1 MSFGNIFIIIMTF
14 FAQFIFIGSIWLLT
28 LSVLLPSG
36 VLWNKQKR
44 KKNQAQKHDFVILCV
59 FPAENTGLL
68 ISLLKCFRIIIY
80 SIVESKANVFS
91 IKKKYEKEMVF
102 LPFLRHCISF
112 APSMISKRYR
122 CRTEIWIS
130 VFVVCL
136 FGCYFWNKKWKQTY
150 ESDNNHVNWMSF
162 RFAWNSFISP

>member
-91 IKKKYEKEMVF
+91 IKKNMKKKWFFYHFYVIVYHLHHRWCRNDIDAGQKYEF
-102 LPFLRHCISF
+102 LSLLF
-112 APSMISKRYR
+112 ACLVVIFETKSGSKR
-122 CRTEIWIS
+122 TNQIII
-130 VFVVCL
+130 
-136 FGCYFWNKKWKQTY
+136 
-150 ESDNNHVNWMSF
+150 M
-162 RFAWNSFISP
+162 

>member
-14 FAQFIFIGSIWLLT
+14 FAQFIFIGSIWLLS

-91 IKKKYEKEMVF
+91 IKKNMK
-102 LPFLRHCISF
+102 
-112 APSMISKRYR
+112 
-122 CRTEIWIS
+122 
-130 VFVVCL
+130 
-136 FGCYFWNKKWKQTY
+136 KKWFFYHFYVIVIICTIDDVETISMQDRNMNFCLCCLPVWLLFLKQKV
-150 ESDNNHVNWMSF
+150 EANV
-162 RFAWNSFISP
+162 RIR